1 MKIIYTING
10 FSELLTTSS
19 QYKKES
25 TEGKKL
31 LLLDRCN
38 WLITRIISINLHYN
52 EPIEKYVNLHS
63 SHLKRFLTNR
73 NYKGI
78 QDCLYGLGI
87 IQKNGT
93 YSTDR
98 FSKSFKLTA
107 KAIDLGI
114 IETTILTDKFN
125 RQYERINDQLIE
137 KTLSNPLLKKIAI
150 NTAKLKVVENES
162 FLQEA
167 YYNPLEHIKKDKF
180 EAMSDEECEGFLNE
194 LELKFSKDK
203 DYLFKVMR
211 YKEYYRGFK
220 SLNSIDD
227 PLQVLKLYVNY
238 IPSIANTGRVY
249 HTFASMPRQV
259 RKCLKTKSNELIW
272 EVDMSSAQPSIIF
285 LEWLK
290 WAKNN
295 YSNKFKDEYELCLK
309 LLLDGGIYK
318 YIESNSEYFNDLSY
332 EKLKKSILSA
342 INAENKPTQPNKELS
357 RLFPNVMMW
366 VNAIKKNSGYKK
378 VSFLGQSAEA
388 DIFVEVYKKIPN
400 DKFALI
406 IHDCIL
412 TTEKDILLVKNLLE
426 DRVRKLFSDVIL
438 EHHNLDK
445 LFKTSLVS
453 IPDNM
458 LEKTQR
464 NAYFKKCF
472 EEGVVD

>member
-1 MKIIYTING
+1 M
-10 FSELLTTSS
+10 
-19 QYKKES
+19 
-25 TEGKKL
+25 
-31 LLLDRCN
+31 DRCN
-38 WLITRIISINLHYN
+38 WLITRIISINLHNN
-52 EPIEKYVNLHS
+52 EPIENYVNLHS

-73 NYKGI
+73 NYKDI

-87 IQKNGT
+87 IQKNDT

-98 FSKSFKLTA
+98 FTKSFKLTA

-125 RQYERINDQLIE
+125 RQYERINDQLIK

-150 NTAKLKVVENES
+150 NTAKLKVVERES

-167 YYNPLEHIKKDKF
+167 YYDPMDYIEKDKF
-180 EAMSDEECEGFLNE
+180 EAMSDEECERFLEE
-194 LELKFSKDK
+194 LDLKFSQDK
-203 DYLFKVMR
+203 DHLFKVMR
-211 YKEYYRGFK
+211 YTEYYRGFK

-227 PLQVLKLYVNY
+227 PLQVLRLYVNY

-272 EVDMSSAQPSIIF
+272 EIDMSSAQPSIIF

-290 WAKNN
+290 WTKNN
-295 YSNKFKDEYELCLK
+295 YSNKFKDEYKLCLK

-318 YIESNSEYFNDLSY
+318 YIESNSEYFNGLSY
-332 EKLKKSILSA
+332 EKLKKSTLSA

-412 TTEKDILLVKNLLE
+412 TTEKDILLVKNLLK